1 MFVWYTIHAQKCTYL
16 QITFHSFL
24 KLVIKTN
31 CKIQWNS
38 DLEIISKWAFQW
50 KIIISKSQKSVF
62 PIGKRKNYLPS
73 IFNSKNVQSPAS
85 QKHLG
90 LILDSKLDFNDHIG
104 SRIIA
109 PASST
114 SERGGILALL
124 QMLEYFS
131 SSSYLLSVKRF
142 FDTT

>member
-1 MFVWYTIHAQKCTYL
+1 MGFSVEDNNKQVIEV
-16 QITFHSFL
+16 SFSNRQE
-24 KLVIKTN
+24 K
-31 CKIQWNS
+31 
-38 DLEIISKWAFQW
+38 
-50 KIIISKSQKSVF
+50 
-62 PIGKRKNYLPS
+62 KNYLPS

-109 PASST
+109 PASSA